1 MGERLG
7 LPGPTDAW
15 ITLAGL
21 ARDTTR
27 IRLGTLVTSA
37 TFRLPGPLAIT
48 VAQVDAM
55 SGGRVELG
63 LGAGWYEA
71 EHKAYA
77 IPFPPLGERF
87 ERLEEQLAIISGLW
101 STPEGGTF
109 SFDGKHYPRQRLT
122 GTAEAGAGT
131 APADHRRRRR
141 PQAHADAR
149 REVRGRVQPAVRA
162 DRPLHRAVRSRAA
175 PRAKRSAATRDRSCT
190 RPRSCC
196 AAART
201 KPRSS
206 GGPTAIGRDVDELR
220 KNGAAGTPAEVVE
233 TLQRWQEAR
242 RRADVP
248 ADARPVG
255 SRPPLA
261 NRSGGGAARELDPC
275 MGYDEVTDLRALLH
289 HTADH
294 AADFLESLDDRS
306 VAATAS
312 YEEMVAAF
320 EGDVPEEGRDATEV
334 IDDLARRAAPGL
346 EGMPSA
352 RYFGFV
358 IGGHLD
364 AALAADNL
372 TAAWDQ
378 NTTLAAATP
387 AAAACEEVV
396 GRQLASVLGL
406 PEGVS
411 FALVTGGMM
420 ANFTALAAARHSVL
434 RAHGWDHEI
443 DGLQGAPRVRLVV
456 GAERHSTIDRS
467 LRYLGFG
474 SSSIEVVEA
483 DSQGSMRP
491 ESLARVLSAQ
501 PKGPTIVCAQAGNVN
516 SGGFDPFGAICD
528 IAHEHGA
535 WVHIDGAFGLW
546 AAASRNHRHL
556 VDGFELAD
564 SWATDAHK
572 WLNVPYDCGI
582 AFTAHPADHAARSG
596 SARTTSCSATAGAT
610 RRTSHPRRHGALA
623 RSRCGPR
630 SQSLGTS
637 GVAELVDRCCER
649 AQQFASALREIPGVE
664 VANDVVINQ
673 IVVRFPGLDGVLEAV
688 SASGAC
694 VVTPTALARS
704 ARRTDLGVELAD
716 DRARHRD
723 LGGRDQ
729 GRWSRSVRGR
739 G

>member
-1 MGERLG
+1 
-7 LPGPTDAW
+7 
-15 ITLAGL
+15 
-21 ARDTTR
+21 
-27 IRLGTLVTSA
+27 
-37 TFRLPGPLAIT
+37 
-48 VAQVDAM
+48 
-55 SGGRVELG
+55 
-63 LGAGWYEA
+63 
-71 EHKAYA
+71 
-77 IPFPPLGERF
+77 
-87 ERLEEQLAIISGLW
+87 
-101 STPEGGTF
+101 
-109 SFDGKHYPRQRLT
+109 
-122 GTAEAGAGT
+122 
-131 APADHRRRRR
+131 
-141 PQAHADAR
+141 
-149 REVRGRVQPAVRA
+149 
-162 DRPLHRAVRSRAA
+162 
-175 PRAKRSAATRDRSCT
+175 
-190 RPRSCC
+190 
-196 AAART
+196 
-201 KPRSS
+201 
-206 GGPTAIGRDVDELR
+206 
-220 KNGAAGTPAEVVE
+220 
-233 TLQRWQEAR
+233 
-242 RRADVP
+242 
-248 ADARPVG
+248 
-255 SRPPLA
+255 
-261 NRSGGGAARELDPC
+261 

-294 AADFLESLDDRS
+294 AADFLESLDERP
-306 VAATAS
+306 VAATDS

-334 IDDLARRAAPGL
+334 VDDLARRAAPGL

-396 GRQLASVLGL
+396 GCQLASVLGL

-528 IAHEHGA
+528 LAHEHGA

-556 VDGFELAD
+556 VDGFEQAD

-582 AFTAHPADHAARSG
+582 AFTAHPTDHTGAFGFRADYLVFSDGRRDPADFTPEASRRARAFAVWAA
-596 SARTTSCSATAGAT
+596 
-610 RRTSHPRRHGALA
+610 L
-623 RSRCGPR
+623 
-630 SQSLGTS
+630 QSLGRS
-637 GVAELVDRCCER
+637 GVADLVDRCCER

-694 VVTPTALARS
+694 VVTPTGWQGAP
-704 ARRTDLGVELAD
+704 GVRISVSNWQTTERDIEISVAAI
-716 DRARHRD
+716 RAAVAERQATRV
-723 LGGRDQ
+723 
-729 GRWSRSVRGR
+729 S
-739 G
+739 